1 MYPVSEAYKRAMKSE
16 EQEHDLRGMIGR
28 FLFGRENVLR
38 GSLTIT
44 NQCSDSFE
52 IKIGQVYIGELQA
65 TFIGTGIPRYS
76 WKGLDITVYFGLKL
90 ADGTYEEIPL
100 GIYTVSEAEWTSSG
114 VAVTAYDYMA
124 KFDKSYNEVQTA
136 GDAYTLAAF
145 ACEQCGVQFGMAEEE
160 MAGFANG
167 SADLS
172 VYSDNDIETWRDY
185 ISWLSQTL
193 GCFATIDRRGQLVFR
208 KYGGAPVDTIDDSHR
223 FTGASFS
230 DYASRY
236 TGMSV
241 VDMKS
246 QTTNYYSVEP
256 DNGLTYNLGSNP
268 FLQYGTEEM
277 YGARRLAV
285 LDALQKI
292 NYVPFR
298 ATAIGNPAY
307 DLGDVLIFSNGIA
320 DGSESCLTK
329 YVFGYNDRYEMQGV
343 GKDPALASVKSK
355 SDKNI
360 AGLLANVESNELA
373 TYGYINADALT
384 CGDNEW
390 VTAVNVEFAT
400 VNPKAKIDVWA
411 EILLNVGRA
420 ENADKVVCD
429 VAYYL
434 SEKEQLYH
442 PCETWNE
449 SGYHILGLH
458 YFIGDVE
465 ENTRYQW
472 IVLIKLQGG
481 TAEIASGDIHALIS
495 GQGMAAG
502 DGGNLKSISADDTYP
517 GYLLQSNSFEVGHFL
532 TAVDVHHAEPDH
544 PQGVAQAFRSLALR
558 HGGLEVPGFQEDIVT
573 VTKIPE

>member
-1 MYPVSEAYKRAMKSE
+1 MYQVSEAYKKAMKSE
-16 EQEHDLRGMIGR
+16 EQEHILRGTIGR
-28 FLFGRENVLR
+28 FTFGRENILH

-44 NQCSDSFE
+44 NQCSDNSE
-52 IKIGQVYIGELQA
+52 IKIGQVYVGELQA
-65 TFIGTGIPRYS
+65 TFIGTSIPRYS

-90 ADGTYEEIPL
+90 DDGTYEEIPL

-124 KFDKSYNEVQTA
+124 KFDKSYNEVQTV

-145 ACEQCGVQFGMAEEE
+145 ACEQCGVQFGMTEME
-160 MAGFANG
+160 MADFANG
-167 SADLS
+167 SVDLS

-185 ISWLSQTL
+185 LSWLSQTL
-193 GCFATIDRRGQLVFR
+193 GCFVTIDRYGQLVFR
-208 KYGGAPVDTIDDSHR
+208 EYGGDPVDTIDDSHR

-246 QTTNYYSVEP
+246 QTTIYYNVDP
-256 DNGLTYNLGSNP
+256 DDGLTYNLGSNP

-277 YGARRLAV
+277 YEARRLAV

-292 NYVPFR
+292 NYVPFK

-329 YVFGYNDRYEMQGV
+329 FVFGYNDRYEMQCV
-343 GKDPALASVKSK
+343 GKDPALASAKSK

-360 AGLLANVESNELA
+360 TGLLANVGSNELV

-390 VTAVNVEFAT
+390 ITVVNIEFAT
-400 VNPKAKIDVWA
+400 VNPKAKIDIWA
-411 EILLNVGRA
+411 EILLNVALADNA
-420 ENADKVVCD
+420 EKVVCD
-429 VAYYL
+429 VTYYL
-434 SEKEQLYH
+434 SETEQLYH

-449 SGYHILGLH
+449 SGCHILGLH
-458 YFIGDVE
+458 YFIGDVK

-472 IVLIKLQGG
+472 MVLIKLQGG
-481 TAEIASGDIHALIS
+481 TATIGSGDVHALIS
-495 GQGMAAG
+495 GQGMAG
-502 DGGNLKSISADDTYP
+502 EDGGNLKSITAYETYP
-517 GYLLQSNSFEVGHFL
+517 GYLLRSNSLEVGHFL
-532 TAVDVHHAEPDH
+532 STVDVYHAEPDH
-544 PQGVAQAFRSLALR
+544 PEGIAQAFRGLTLR
-558 HGGLEVPGFQEDIVT
+558 HGGLEVPDFQEDVVIVS
-573 VTKIPE
+573 KIPE